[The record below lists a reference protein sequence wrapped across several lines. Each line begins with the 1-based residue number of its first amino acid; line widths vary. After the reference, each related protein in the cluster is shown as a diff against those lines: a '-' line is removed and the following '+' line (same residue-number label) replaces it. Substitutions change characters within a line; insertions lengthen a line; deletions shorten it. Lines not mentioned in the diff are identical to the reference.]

1 MNFVKVFTSLML
13 LSFCCGA
20 EQESPRPALVDNERV
35 LIERIKQVAGW
46 DKKGFVV
53 RINEVPGDFLS
64 RLEKDSFP
72 ERLPDEEQ
80 ETFWKIVI
88 RRYAEA
94 YEKAQRQAND
104 RNQPGPAN
112 FCKQIQDLFAKRLE
126 MRGGGSV
133 SWEMWM
139 YLPGYVEW
147 VLGHIESGKSQPMSN
162 EELLKTWMGSHPFDL
177 NPDSSTEKRLAEVI
191 TELRRIEAKL
201 PPTQAQFLRSEF
213 YRFFLKETPSPN

>member
-1 MNFVKVFTSLML
+1 ML

-80 ETFWKIVI
+80 ATFWKIVI

-94 YEKAQRQAND
+94 YEKAQKQAND
-104 RNQPGPAN
+104 RNQPGAAKLR
-112 FCKQIQDLFAKRLE
+112 KQIQDLFAKRLE

-147 VLGHIESGKSQPMSN
+147 ILGHMDSGGDRSPSDQQLMRETLASYP
-162 EELLKTWMGSHPFDL
+162 LDL
-177 NPDSSTEKRLAEVI
+177 NPDAENKERVARVIADLKQIESKLAAPQAHY
-191 TELRRIEAKL
+191 LRN
-201 PPTQAQFLRSEF
+201 EF
-213 YRFFLKETPSPN
+213 VRFFKKETPSSP